1 MSTKKVAK
9 NKEVVVESPLLGG
22 YFNLV
27 GQRKKV
33 METIDFRKEEL
44 KNLKKQLK
52 DIDEMIDGK
61 TYEIISFVKKNGE
74 IRGQVK
80 LTDFNQGDV

>member
-1 MSTKKVAK
+1 MSTKKVVK

-27 GQRKKV
+27 GQRKRLL
-33 METIDFRKEEL
+33 ETIELQKEQLKSLKRELEGVEEL
-44 KNLKKQLK
+44 L
-52 DIDEMIDGK
+52 DGK

>member
-1 MSTKKVAK
+1 MSTKKVVK

-52 DIDEMIDGK
+52 DIDELLDGK

>member
-1 MSTKKVAK
+1 MSTKKVVK

-52 DIDEMIDGK
+52 DIDELLDGK

-74 IRGQVK
+74 IWGQVK

>member
-52 DIDEMIDGK
+52 DIDELLDGK

>member
-1 MSTKKVAK
+1 MSAKKVAK

-27 GQRKKV
+27 GQRKKLS
-33 METIDFRKEEL
+33 ETIELQKEEL
-44 KNLKKQLK
+44 KSLKKELK
-52 DIDEMIDGK
+52 GVEELLDGK
-61 TYEIISFVKKNGE
+61 RHEIISFVKENGE
-74 IRGQVK
+74 IKGQVK

>member
-1 MSTKKVAK
+1 MSTKKVVK